1 MLVSG
6 VRCVLVYVALPF
18 VTPLLGIAPGVGP
31 VLGIAISTVAIA
43 ANVFS
48 LRRFWRI
55 NHRWRRPIAVL
66 HISVIGFLLVLIALD
81 IAELVGQAS

>member
-6 VRCVLVYVALPF
+6 VRCVLAYVALPF

-31 VLGIAISTVAIA
+31 VFGVAIGTVTIA

-55 NHRWRRPIAVL
+55 HHPWRVP
-66 HISVIGFLLVLIALD
+66 SPFFT
-81 IAELVGQAS
+81 